1 VYAGTKSTAD
11 DYIKYYIAH
20 QLKAPS
26 NTILVTSDLELSRY
40 ARQKHI
46 AQLDSPSFYT
56 ILQESHHKPP
66 VKKRQSRVKKYHTDT
81 CNEELDALM
90 ESTIVDKP
98 KESMKHFD
106 ENSTHKSQDKL
117 TKWERKL
124 LKLVKKL

>member
-1 VYAGTKSTAD
+1 M
-11 DYIKYYIAH
+11 
-20 QLKAPS
+20 
-26 NTILVTSDLELSRY
+26 
-40 ARQKHI
+40 
-46 AQLDSPSFYT
+46 AQLINMRQRIKAIET
-56 ILQESHHKPP
+56 I
-66 VKKRQSRVKKYHTDT
+66 KKQSSVKKYHTDT

-106 ENSTHKSQDKL
+106 ENNRHESQDKL